1 MSNKKLFDLKNFGI
15 EYDGLYFDENLLLWR
30 KEGDGEFSNV
40 RRLASQDNWPNS
52 HRFRYS
58 LPNLDV
64 FRETISKDLKFVV
77 FKKNCKRKVVVNGSF
92 IVGVINPDETLEF
105 SKFPVIYKSFDAAK
119 NAIENALNVVSP
131 TSETKC
137 VIFECKAIA
146 RYDKVK
152 WE

>member
-1 MSNKKLFDLKNFGI
+1 MSNKKLFNLNVFGG
-15 EYDGLYFDENLLLWR
+15 EYDGLYFDTDLFIWR
-30 KEGDGEFSNV
+30 KEDLDV
-40 RRLASQDNWPNS
+40 RRLADQSDWPMS
-52 HRFRYS
+52 HRYHSNLCNLESFRKTVS
-58 LPNLDV
+58 ISESFLD
-64 FRETISKDLKFVV
+64 
-77 FKKNCKRKVVVNGSF
+77 FKAMCRRKVAVGESF
-92 IVGVINPDETLEF
+92 VIGVINPDETLEF